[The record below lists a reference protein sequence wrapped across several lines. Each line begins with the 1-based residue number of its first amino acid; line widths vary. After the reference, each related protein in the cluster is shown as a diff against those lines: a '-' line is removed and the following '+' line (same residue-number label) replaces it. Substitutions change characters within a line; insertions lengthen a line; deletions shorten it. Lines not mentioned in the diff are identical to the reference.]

1 MEEQM
6 LIRINSNTK
15 DRFEKIARNE
25 GKSMSQ
31 VVRELID
38 VYVSDHDIA
47 GYMNDL
53 WDRVGSDLAGK
64 KVSSKDIDKAIRN
77 VRSGE

>member
-15 DRFEKIARNE
+15 DRFERIARNE

-53 WDRVGSDLAGK
+53 WDRVGSDLEGK
-64 KVSSKDIDKAIRN
+64 KVSGKDIDTAIRN
-77 VRSGE
+77 VRSGK

>member
-6 LIRINSNTK
+6 LIRIDSNTK
-15 DRFEKIARNE
+15 DRFERIARNE

-31 VVRELID
+31 IVRELID

-47 GYMNDL
+47 AYMNDL

-64 KVSSKDIDKAIRN
+64 KVSSRDIDTAIRN
-77 VRSGE
+77 ARSGK